1 MREEIDRDF
10 KKRKW
15 EREKEEEEE
24 EGWEAEAE
32 IEKMKRWRGMRWLV
46 KVIGNE
52 ERHCGGRCKKKLQ
65 IKGAEEGSV
74 ESGKGGDGGK

>member
-1 MREEIDRDF
+1 
-10 KKRKW
+10 
-15 EREKEEEEE
+15 
-24 EGWEAEAE
+24 
-32 IEKMKRWRGMRWLV
+32 MRWLV

-74 ESGKGGDGGK
+74 ESGKDGDGGK